1 MKSILH
7 GTHLQRRMQNGR
19 NSVAKK
25 FREHYMELRKFSD
38 DGCELIDTFN
48 EKVNENSAGHDERL
62 RSAED
67 GEDTPSLTN
76 PSDKQSRIQTKKKIH
91 QKKRFGSANLIIERG
106 LSLEKSHMTSQNIPF
121 QSTSSNMSKRKGINK
136 AR

>member
-1 MKSILH
+1 
-7 GTHLQRRMQNGR
+7 MQNGR

-38 DGCELIDTFN
+38 DGCELIDNFN

-67 GEDTPSLTN
+67 APSLTN
-76 PSDKQSRIQTKKKIH
+76 PSDKQSRIQTKKKNPP
-91 QKKRFGSANLIIERG
+91 K
-106 LSLEKSHMTSQNIPF
+106 
-121 QSTSSNMSKRKGINK
+121 
-136 AR
+136 